1 MEVRFLRDPG
11 EFAETVGS
19 FLAADPFSTSVLGTT
34 LSLVISGE
42 TVLTGDN
49 LWMAAFG
56 EDGALAGA
64 AMHTPPFN
72 VFLPRLPGGVPSAVS
87 AALAAMGH
95 RIPGVNGETGSVRE
109 FLATWRELT
118 GEVSVLKRAQRM
130 YRLGSLSPPAKIPG
144 SARLA
149 AAEDI
154 DLVHEW
160 SLAFAEEAGA
170 VHMPDLRADAVRK
183 VSTGRIWLWTDES
196 GLPVSLAGVS
206 RPVCGVARVGPV
218 FTPAASRCRGYGSAV
233 TARASKAAFEEGAEH
248 VVLYTDL
255 ANPVSNSIY
264 QRIGY
269 LADHDAEERQVVA
282 ALS

>member
-1 MEVRFLRDPG
+1 MEVRFLKDPG
-11 EFAETVGS
+11 EFADTIAS
-19 FLAADPFSTSVLGTT
+19 FLAGDPFTTSVLGTT

-42 TVLTGDN
+42 IVLDGDN
-49 LWMAAFG
+49 LWIAAFG

-64 AMHTPPFN
+64 AMQTPPFN
-72 VFLPRLPGGVPSAVS
+72 VFMPRLPGGVSSAVA
-87 AALAAMGH
+87 AALAEMRR

-109 FLATWRELT
+109 FLAAWRELT
-118 GEVSVLKRAQRM
+118 GEDSVLKRAQRM
-130 YRLGSLSPPAKIPG
+130 YRLGQLSPPANVPG

-149 AAEDI
+149 AAGDI

-160 SLAFAEEAGA
+160 SVAFAAEAGA
-170 VHMPDLRADAVRK
+170 THMPDLRADAVRK

-206 RPVCGVARVGPV
+206 RPACGVARVAPV
-218 FTPAASRCRGYGSAV
+218 FTPAASRSHGYGSAV

-269 LADHDAEERQVVA
+269 VADHDAEEHRVVA